1 MRDMLFI
8 GHANPEDNDIALWLS
23 LRLAS
28 EGYPVWCDL
37 TQLLGGEAFWTDI
50 EAAIRDRT
58 AKYLLVLSKASNRKA
73 GVLDELALARGVQR
87 SEGLQDFI
95 IPLWTDDL
103 PPSEFNVNLVRTNAI
118 PFRDG
123 WHQGLA
129 RLLEKLEKD
138 DVPKR
143 PDFGPSAVSSWWR
156 ARISGVQSLLPV
168 AEPLATNW
176 YRLRPANL
184 YFHKLGLKL
193 ENTAIEFPTE
203 MPYPAERY
211 GEYLV
216 SFARAED
223 LAPSLGS
230 AVTITDSISRLINP
244 ASPEQKPRLWSY
256 KDERATLTKLL
267 NQAWQRMLA
276 SRELPLYTFADG
288 PPAFYFTNGMTEK
301 NQVWFVA
308 AHGERTFRNVVG
320 IKTIRRGS
328 DAVTLRY
335 WHFAL
340 EARALVTPVVGFTMK
355 PHVLFSDDGASIWE
369 SKDRLARA
377 RRSQCKNWWNAEW
390 RDRNSAAV
398 SFLAGGGETVS
409 LQVGSSVS
417 LELEATPLQ
426 LMSPVSFDE
435 SAIDEGIEFA
445 LDIPVEDDFDGEEEE

>member
-1 MRDMLFI
+1 
-8 GHANPEDNDIALWLS
+8 
-23 LRLAS
+23 
-28 EGYPVWCDL
+28 
-37 TQLLGGEAFWTDI
+37 
-50 EAAIRDRT
+50 
-58 AKYLLVLSKASNRKA
+58 
-73 GVLDELALARGVQR
+73 
-87 SEGLQDFI
+87 
-95 IPLWTDDL
+95 
-103 PPSEFNVNLVRTNAI
+103 
-118 PFRDG
+118 
-123 WHQGLA
+123 
-129 RLLEKLEKD
+129 
-138 DVPKR
+138 
-143 PDFGPSAVSSWWR
+143 
-156 ARISGVQSLLPV
+156 
-168 AEPLATNW
+168 
-176 YRLRPANL
+176 
-184 YFHKLGLKL
+184 
-193 ENTAIEFPTE
+193 
-203 MPYPAERY
+203 
-211 GEYLV
+211 
-216 SFARAED
+216 
-223 LAPSLGS
+223 
-230 AVTITDSISRLINP
+230 
-244 ASPEQKPRLWSY
+244 
-256 KDERATLTKLL
+256 
-267 NQAWQRMLA
+267 MLA